1 MKKINIVLMVIFLEI
16 FLTQFCHAGFLD
28 GLKKIFTKSQQ
39 TVSDEN
45 TIISALKEAISI
57 GTDNAIKLVSVQNG
71 YLGNET
77 IKINIPENFKM
88 ITNGLSKIG
97 YQKQVDDFILSM
109 NRAAEKAAPIAKSIF
124 VDAIKEMSFDDA
136 KKILNGADTAA
147 TEYFKT
153 KTSEQL
159 YDIFKPIVSTKV
171 NEVGATRYYKDLTSK
186 FALLPFM
193 KTESLD
199 LDHHVT
205 NRALEGLFYMIG
217 EEEKKIR
224 TDPKARITEL
234 LKKVFEK
241 GE

>member
-16 FLTQFCHAGFLD
+16 FSTHLCHAGFLD
-28 GLKKIFTKSQQ
+28 GLKKIFTSSQQ
-39 TVSDEN
+39 TISDEN

-71 YLGNET
+71 YLGNDT

-124 VDAIKEMSFDDA
+124 VDAIKEMTFDDA
-136 KKILNGADTAA
+136 KEILNGADTAA

-153 KTSEQL
+153 KTSEKL
-159 YDIFKPIVSTKV
+159 YDVFKPIVSTKV

-205 NRALEGLFYMIG
+205 NKALEGLFYMIG

-241 GE
+241 K

>member
-16 FLTQFCHAGFLD
+16 FLTQLCHAGFLD

-45 TIISALKEAISI
+45 TIISALKEAVSI
-57 GTDNAIKLVSVQNG
+57 GTDNAIKLVSVQDG

-234 LKKVFEK
+234 LKKVFKK

>member
-1 MKKINIVLMVIFLEI
+1 MKKFNIVLVVIFLEI
-16 FLTQFCHAGFLD
+16 FSTHLCYAGFLD

-45 TIISALKEAISI
+45 TIVSALKEAVSI
-57 GTDNAIKLVSVQNG
+57 GTDNAVKLVSVQDG
-71 YLGNET
+71 YLGNEI

-153 KTSEQL
+153 KTNKQL

-224 TDPKARITEL
+224 TDPKARITDL

-241 GE
+241 

>member
-1 MKKINIVLMVIFLEI
+1 MKKTNIFLMVIFIEI
-16 FLTQFCHAGFLD
+16 FSTHLCYAGFLD
-28 GLKKIFTKSQQ
+28 SLKKIFTNTQQ

-124 VDAIKEMSFDDA
+124 VDAIKEMTFDDA

-153 KTSEQL
+153 KTSEKL
-159 YDIFKPIVSTKV
+159 YDLFKPIVSTKV

-205 NRALEGLFYMIG
+205 NKALEGLFYMIG

-241 GE
+241 K